1 MRDPLTFR
9 KADPVVST
17 SEVRAAVVATGLPK
31 GWTWAD
37 DLGMM
42 NRAFAGY
49 LLTDTE
55 AKRFKALRHAI
66 TDDGYLNLT
75 LQMALFDAIKALAE
89 QSAPALSHYAS
100 FRPSPDD
107 VCRTCHGQGNIREA
121 MPGGRV
127 ATSTCHNC
135 HGTGYGK

>member
-17 SEVRAAVVATGLPK
+17 SDVRAAVVATGLPK

-75 LQMALFDAIKALAE
+75 LQFALLDAVKALAE
-89 QSAPALSHYAS
+89 QPAPPLRLCATTP
-100 FRPSPDD
+100 FDD
-107 VCRTCHGQGNIREA
+107 HCRTCHGSGKIREA

>member
-17 SEVRAAVVATGLPK
+17 SDVWAAVVATGLPK

-75 LQMALFDAIKALAE
+75 LQFALLDAVKALAE
-89 QSAPALSHYAS
+89 QPAPPLRLCATTP
-100 FRPSPDD
+100 FDD
-107 VCRTCHGQGNIREA
+107 HCRTCHGSGKIRE
-121 MPGGRV
+121 PGERGAIIV
-127 ATSTCHNC
+127 STCYAC
-135 HGTGYGK
+135 GGSGHGK